1 MARVKEFW
9 TYQRL
14 NVAQP
19 WALVNY
25 VTFDR
30 TRELPYSWRF
40 DTVFYAEWIP
50 NHHSDSSLYNRTYRD
65 GGEFAAAV
73 AAVAAKYGHNLED
86 ADIDQLINAWID
98 VINTC
103 YN

>member
-9 TYQRL
+9 TYQRK
-14 NVAQP
+14 NVQQP

-25 VTFDR
+25 VTYDY
-30 TRELPYSWRF
+30 TRDLPYSWRF
-40 DTVFYAEWIP
+40 DTVLYAEWIP
-50 NHHSDSSLYNRTYRD
+50 NTHSDSSLFNRTYRD

-73 AAVAAKYGHNLED
+73 AAVAAKYGHILDD
-86 ADIDQLINAWID
+86 ADIDQLIKAWID
-98 VINTC
+98 QIQTC

>member
-9 TYQRL
+9 TYQRR
-14 NVAQP
+14 NVSQP

-25 VTFDR
+25 VTYNPNRDM
-30 TRELPYSWRF
+30 PYSWRF

-50 NHHSDSSLYNRTYRD
+50 NTHSDSTLYNRTYRD

-73 AAVAAKYGHNLED
+73 ASVAAKYGHNLED
-86 ADIDQLINAWID
+86 SDVEQLINAWMQQISS
-98 VINTC
+98 C